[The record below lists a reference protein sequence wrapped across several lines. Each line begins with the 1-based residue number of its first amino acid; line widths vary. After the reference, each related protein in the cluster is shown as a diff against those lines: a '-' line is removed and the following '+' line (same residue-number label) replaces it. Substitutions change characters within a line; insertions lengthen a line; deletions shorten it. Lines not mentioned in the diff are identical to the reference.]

1 MRLPFNGNFTQTQ
14 GFGGNSADYIRFG
27 LRGHN
32 GLDFALPSGT
42 PLYAAIS
49 GKVIEATE
57 DPTGYGKYIKLE
69 NSTEGAL
76 TAHMQSFTVSV
87 GQDVNE
93 GDLIGYSDNTG
104 NSSGPHLHFGYYKI
118 PRNRQN
124 GYSGYI
130 DPTQY
135 INSSQTQPMDS
146 KQTDKLVQFD
156 RICMAL
162 KKHGITMTD
171 DSNQFLGDDKL
182 VKVVEGLL
190 KDRDIDRPKASKYD
204 RGEGQLTD
212 VVKNE
217 IYNNALKDVSLVVGK
232 LSR

>member
-1 MRLPFNGNFTQTQ
+1 MRMPFNGNFTQTQ
-14 GFGGNSADYIRFG
+14 GFGGNYADYARYG
-27 LRGHN
+27 LQGHN

-42 PLYAAIS
+42 PLVAAIS

-57 DPTGYGKYIKLE
+57 DPTGYGRYIKLE

-76 TAHMQSFTVSV
+76 TAHMQSFNVSV
-87 GQDVNE
+87 GQDVRE

-130 DPTQY
+130 DPTPY
-135 INSSQTQPMDS
+135 INSSPLPMDS

-156 RICMAL
+156 RICIAL

-182 VKVVEGLL
+182 VKVIEGLL
-190 KDRDIDRPKASKYD
+190 KDRDIDRPKAAKYD
-204 RGEGQLTD
+204 RGEGQLTEA
-212 VVKNE
+212 VKNE
-217 IYNNALKDVSLVVGK
+217 IYNSAIKDASLAVGK
-232 LSR
+232 LNK